1 MVRQMA
7 KDKSAFKKVRT
18 TRSEILWRCFFAVL
32 LLTASVLVLVPL
44 LNLLALS
51 LSDPSRVS
59 EVRGLTILPKGFSLI
74 NYKVLAAN
82 PLFIRSILNSIFMT
96 VVGTALNLIVTS
108 MAAFALTRPKLPF
121 KRFFMVLTIVI
132 MILEPPLVA
141 EYLVIKK
148 IGLMGSMWAVILY
161 KTVNVYYLI
170 IMMRYFEEIP
180 PSLIEAAEM
189 DGATNMTILKN
200 IILPLS
206 KPALATIGLFYGVA
220 HWNEYFRASI
230 YLNDPMKYPLQ
241 LILRQFVVLDDT
253 ASLIGSGALYSYDQ
267 AARLSYSAL
276 QASTIIVA
284 ILPVLIIYPLILKYY
299 ARGVMEGGVKE

>member
-1 MVRQMA
+1 MLKVKTPAAEMA
-7 KDKSAFKKVRT
+7 W
-18 TRSEILWRCFFAVL
+18 RSCVTFL
-32 LLTASVLVLVPL
+32 LLAISVVVLVPM

-51 LSDPSRVS
+51 LSDPARVS

-74 NYKVLAAN
+74 NYRVLAAN
-82 PLFIRSILNSIFMT
+82 PLFVRSFLNSVYIT
-96 VVGTALNLIVTS
+96 VVGTALNLLITA
-108 MAAFALTRPKLPF
+108 MAAFALTRPKLPL
-121 KRFFMVLTIVI
+121 KRFFQILIVVV
-132 MILEPPLVA
+132 MIFEPGLVP
-141 EYLVIKK
+141 EYLVVKK
-148 IGLMGSMWAVILY
+148 IGLMNSLWAVILY

-180 PSLIEAAEM
+180 TSFIEAAQI
-189 DGATNMTILKN
+189 DGASYMTILRK

-206 KPALATIGLFYGVA
+206 KPALATLGLFYGVF

-230 YLNDPMKYPLQ
+230 YLSDPNKYPLQ

-253 ASLIGSGALYSYDQ
+253 SSLIGSGTLFSYNE
-267 AARLSYSAL
+267 AARLSYDAL

-284 ILPVLIIYPLILKYY
+284 ILPVLVIYPLILKYY

>member
-1 MVRQMA
+1 ML
-7 KDKSAFKKVRT
+7 KVKT
-18 TRSEILWRCFFAVL
+18 PAVELLWRSGVAIL
-32 LLTASVLVLVPL
+32 LLAISLVVLVPM

-51 LSDPSRVS
+51 LSDPARVS
-59 EVRGLTILPKGFSLI
+59 EVRGLTVLPKGFSVI
-74 NYKVLAAN
+74 NYRVLAAN
-82 PLFIRSILNSIFMT
+82 PLFVRSFLNSVYIT
-96 VVGTALNLIVTS
+96 VVGTALNLIVTA

-121 KRFFMVLTIVI
+121 RRFFQILIVVV
-132 MILEPPLVA
+132 MIFEPGLIP
-141 EYLVIKK
+141 EYLVVKK
-148 IGLMGSMWAVILY
+148 IGLMNSLWAVILY

-180 PSLIEAAEM
+180 SSFIEAAQV
-189 DGATNMTILKN
+189 DGASYMTILGK

-206 KPALATIGLFYGVA
+206 KPALATLGLFYGVF

-230 YLNDPMKYPLQ
+230 YLSDPNKYPLQ

-253 ASLIGSGALYSYDQ
+253 SSLIGSGTLFSYDE
-267 AARLSYSAL
+267 AARLSYDAL

-284 ILPVLIIYPLILKYY
+284 MLPVLVIYPLILKYY